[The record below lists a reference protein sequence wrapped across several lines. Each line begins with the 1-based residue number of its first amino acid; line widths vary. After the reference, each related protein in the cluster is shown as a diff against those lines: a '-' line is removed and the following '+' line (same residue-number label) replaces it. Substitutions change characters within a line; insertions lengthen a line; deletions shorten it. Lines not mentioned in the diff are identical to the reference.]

1 MVILEEFDPDSP
13 AMIEPSRF
21 YLPDPAFPDTAVS
34 CFTGDMFRTLIR
46 DICEDGGKPSSYST
60 GMGARVYFGKYKG
73 KKLAFYLSP
82 VGAPA
87 CAATLDDIYA
97 MGAGKVIVFGT
108 CGVLERTIPDGSVII
123 PDSAIRDEGTS
134 YHYAPPSDEI
144 LLPQTYRN
152 LFISLLD
159 QNEIPHLTGKVW
171 TTDAVYRETREK
183 VERRRQ
189 QGCICVDM
197 ECSALAAVSQ
207 FRKKELFQFFYAAD
221 NLDAESWEPR
231 SLSPSKRKDRKK
243 KIAELAAELAVSIT
257 DS

>member
-1 MVILEEFDPDSP
+1 
-13 AMIEPSRF
+13 
-21 YLPDPAFPDTAVS
+21 
-34 CFTGDMFRTLIR
+34 
-46 DICEDGGKPSSYST
+46 
-60 GMGARVYFGKYKG
+60 MGSRVYFGKYKG
-73 KKLAFYLSP
+73 KELAFYLSP

-87 CAATLDDIYA
+87 CAAALDDLYA
-97 MGAGKVIVFGT
+97 MGAEKVIVFGT

-123 PDSAIRDEGTS
+123 PDCAVRDEGTS

-144 LLPQTYRN
+144 LLSQTYRN

-171 TTDAVYRETREK
+171 TTDAVYRETRKK

-189 QGCICVDM
+189 QGCICVEM

-231 SLSPSKRKDRKK
+231 SLSTSKRRERKN
-243 KIAELAAELAVSIT
+243 KIAELAAELAIT
-257 DS
+257 ITGS